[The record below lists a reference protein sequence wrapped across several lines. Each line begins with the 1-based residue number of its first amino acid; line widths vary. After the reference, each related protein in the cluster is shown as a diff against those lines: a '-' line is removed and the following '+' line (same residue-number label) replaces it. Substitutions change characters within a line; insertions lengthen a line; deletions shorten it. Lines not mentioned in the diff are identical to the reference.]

1 MWGVFMFTVLNIVRQ
16 TEKRRFFCFR
26 RRKKEKPLLSRVAV
40 RGGAFF
46 YTLTL
51 YADKH
56 GEVDFSAVPEMC
68 LRRVIPVEGTELPD
82 RCPVKLYRPTVF
94 PLTVF
99 LNSSIGLLKRAED
112 DPRTRT
118 IGIVDPKARL
128 QHGVEHFIPYA
139 KTIRVFTEMPEKYDA
154 VCEMLVKAWGVAP
167 VVSNNPTAMQSC
179 DYVFA
184 PFQNIEGERQG
195 TVRMRQGGNTIL
207 SGNTV
212 LLPPEIEMRRP
223 AGTDPLLFAAALYEL
238 CNVKE
243 IETLTYDRFVP
254 IKTDAIY

>member
-1 MWGVFMFTVLNIVRQ
+1 MPEWRRQ
-16 TEKRRFFCFR
+16 R
-26 RRKKEKPLLSRVAV
+26 
-40 RGGAFF
+40 
-46 YTLTL
+46 
-51 YADKH
+51 YAW
-56 GEVDFSAVPEMC
+56 V
-68 LRRVIPVEGTELPD
+68 
-82 RCPVKLYRPTVF
+82 YRPTVF

-154 VCEMLVKAWGVAP
+154 ACEMLVKAWGVAP
-167 VVSNNPTAMQSC
+167 VVSQNSAAMQSC

-243 IETLTYDRFVP
+243 IETLTYDRLIP

>member
-1 MWGVFMFTVLNIVRQ
+1 M
-16 TEKRRFFCFR
+16 
-26 RRKKEKPLLSRVAV
+26 PLLSRVAV

-68 LRRVIPVEGTELPD
+68 LRRVIPVEGVELSKN
-82 RCPVKLYRPTVF
+82 CPAKLYKPSVF

-118 IGIVDPKARL
+118 IGIVDQNARL
-128 QHGVEHFIPYA
+128 QHGVENFIPYA
-139 KTIRVFTEMPEKYDA
+139 KTIRVFTEMSEKYDA

-184 PFQNIEGERQG
+184 PFQNIEGVRQG
-195 TVRMRQGGNTIL
+195 TVRVRQGGNTIL

-223 AGTDPLLFAAALYEL
+223 AGGLRHRIMT
-238 CNVKE
+238 
-243 IETLTYDRFVP
+243 
-254 IKTDAIY
+254 

>member
-1 MWGVFMFTVLNIVRQ
+1 M
-16 TEKRRFFCFR
+16 
-26 RRKKEKPLLSRVAV
+26 PLLSRVAV

-68 LRRVIPVEGTELPD
+68 LRRVIPVEGTELPEK
-82 RCPVKLYRPTVF
+82 CPVKLYRPSVF
-94 PLTVF
+94 PLTV
-99 LNSSIGLLKRAED
+99 LLKRAED

-167 VVSNNPTAMQSC
+167 VVSNNPTSIQSC

-184 PFQNIEGERQG
+184 PFQNIENVRQG
-195 TVRMRQGGNTIL
+195 IVRVRQGGNTFL

>member
-1 MWGVFMFTVLNIVRQ
+1 MWGVFMFTVLNIVKQ
-16 TEKRRFFCFR
+16 TEKKRLFCFR
-26 RRKKEKPLLSRVAV
+26 RRKKEMPLLSRVAV

-56 GEVDFSAVPEMC
+56 GEIDFSAVPEMC
-68 LRRVIPVEGTELPD
+68 LRRVIPVEGVTLPEN
-82 RCPVKLYRPTVF
+82 CPAKRYNPSVF

-118 IGIVDPKARL
+118 IGIVDPQARL
-128 QHGVEHFIPYA
+128 QHGVEFFIPYA
-139 KTIRVFTEMPEKYDA
+139 KTIRVFTDFPEKYDA
-154 VCEMLVKAWGVAP
+154 ACEMLVKAWGVAP
-167 VVSNNPTAMQSC
+167 IVSQNNAALNAC
-179 DYVFA
+179 DYVFS
-184 PFQNIEGERQG
+184 PFQKGEGERQG
-195 TVRMRQGGNTIL
+195 TVRVRQGGNAIL

-238 CNVKE
+238 CNLKE
-243 IETLTYDRFVP
+243 MQDLVYDRFVP

>member
-1 MWGVFMFTVLNIVRQ
+1 M
-16 TEKRRFFCFR
+16 
-26 RRKKEKPLLSRVAV
+26 PLLSRVAV

-68 LRRVIPVEGTELPD
+68 LRRVIPVEGVELSKN
-82 RCPVKLYRPTVF
+82 CPAKLYKPSVF

-118 IGIVDPKARL
+118 IGIVDQNARL
-128 QHGVEHFIPYA
+128 QHGVENFIPYA
-139 KTIRVFTEMPEKYDA
+139 KTIRVFTEMSEKYDA

-184 PFQNIEGERQG
+184 PFQNIEGVRQG
-195 TVRMRQGGNTIL
+195 TVRVRQGGNTIL

-243 IETLTYDRFVP
+243 IETLTYDGFVP

>member
-1 MWGVFMFTVLNIVRQ
+1 
-16 TEKRRFFCFR
+16 
-26 RRKKEKPLLSRVAV
+26 
-40 RGGAFF
+40 
-46 YTLTL
+46 
-51 YADKH
+51 
-56 GEVDFSAVPEMC
+56 
-68 LRRVIPVEGTELPD
+68 
-82 RCPVKLYRPTVF
+82 
-94 PLTVF
+94 
-99 LNSSIGLLKRAED
+99 
-112 DPRTRT
+112 
-118 IGIVDPKARL
+118 
-128 QHGVEHFIPYA
+128 
-139 KTIRVFTEMPEKYDA
+139 MPEKHDA
-154 VCEMLVKAWGVAP
+154 ACEMLVKAWGVAP
-167 VVSNNPTAMQSC
+167 VVSQNSAAMQSC